1 MIKKKGDLFTA
12 ETYAIGQGVNC
23 KGVMGAGIAAKFRS
37 EYPENYLKYRQ
48 MCSYNALRPGK
59 ALLVEEKGK
68 LIVNMATQ
76 DFPGADA
83 TLARVYESAQFAAH
97 NLSEKGIDLL
107 AIPLIGCGIG
117 GLKWPDV
124 EDLLLRI
131 EKMYPG
137 FQFEV
142 WRFDS

>member
-12 ETYAIGQGVNC
+12 QTYAIGQGVNC

-37 EYPENYLKYRQ
+37 EFPENYLKYRQ

-68 LIVNMATQ
+68 LIVNMASQ

-83 TLARVYESAQFAAH
+83 TYDRVAKSAAFSAGA
-97 NLSEKGIDLL
+97 LMRLGVDTL
-107 AIPLIGCGIG
+107 AIPMIGCGIG
-117 GLKWPDV
+117 GLKWEPV
-124 EDLLLRI
+124 EEILKTVEETL
-131 EKMYPG
+131 PG

-142 WRFDS
+142 WRYDA